1 MKAAFAARF
10 NLVTHVI
17 EVAKFPCWLRKSRI
31 MTEAH
36 KIKLLACS
44 TSKGT
49 CTSQH
54 NLNKVLRDSS
64 CVYFLFL

>member
-10 NLVTHVI
+10 NLVTYVT
-17 EVAKFPCWLRKSRI
+17 EVAKFPCWLRKSRT

-36 KIKLLACS
+36 KIKLLGCS

-54 NLNKVLRDSS
+54 DLNKVLRDSS
-64 CVYFLFL
+64 CVYFLFF

>member
-10 NLVTHVI
+10 NFVTHVT
-17 EVAKFPCWLRKSRI
+17 EVVKFRCWLRKSRI

-49 CTSQH
+49 CTSQY
-54 NLNKVLRDSS
+54 NLNKVLRDRS
-64 CVYFLFL
+64 CVYFLFF

>member
-44 TSKGT
+44 TSEGT

-54 NLNKVLRDSS
+54 NLKIKYSETV
-64 CVYFLFL
+64 VV

>member
-10 NLVTHVI
+10 NLVTEVT

-36 KIKLLACS
+36 KTKLLACS
-44 TSKGT
+44 ASKGT
-49 CTSQH
+49 CTSQQ

-64 CVYFLFL
+64 CVYFLFF